1 MSLGDLKRVAPQ
13 GLPAS
18 HYVDGRVYSDPEIFK
33 DEKRLILNKVWH
45 FAAHESEL
53 PEVHDIRTFQHASLP
68 LFLYRGRDAKIR
80 CFVNA
85 CSHRG
90 AKLVNEVRSNAARI
104 TCFYH
109 LWSYDDRGACIDI
122 PRSAAYAKVGLDKSD
137 CGLREVRC
145 DSRHGLVFVN
155 LDDTAPCLD
164 SFLGQ
169 SLEIFDGVLD
179 APGAEYE
186 VFHFHAATIDANW
199 KAWQE
204 TIVDLYHE
212 FMHVVLRTTQMTAA
226 PMSDRDMRVYPNGH
240 VAIGGLKADYDNYE
254 NYGVRSKSLALPGLT
269 VDDARFTPL
278 FPDTAII
285 TRGTVMRIDTV
296 TPLSPHKVLVESRG
310 LGIKGESPEVRR
322 ERIAHHNDY
331 WGPFGRNV
339 PEDAFAAEACEKTF
353 GTGAAHYQIIARDE
367 GGQGQDDLMLRAY
380 YAEWARLMGRSP
392 ANPTNR
398 SA

>member
-1 MSLGDLKRVAPQ
+1 MARSDNEWDTPPRVPET
-13 GLPAS
+13 
-18 HYVDGRVYSDPEIFK
+18 HYVDGRVYSDAQIFA
-33 DEKRLILNKVWH
+33 DEKRLILKKVWH
-45 FAAHESEL
+45 FAAHDSEL
-53 PEVHDIRTFQHASLP
+53 PDVHDYRTFQHAGLP
-68 LFLYRGRDAKIR
+68 LFLIRGSDGQVR

-85 CSHRG
+85 CAHRG
-90 AKLVNEVRSNAARI
+90 AKILHETSGNAARL

-122 PRSAAYAKVGLDKSD
+122 PRSEAYETAGLDKAD
-137 CGLREVRC
+137 CGLRAVRC
-145 DSRHGLVFVN
+145 ESRHGLIFVN
-155 LDDTAPCLD
+155 LDDAAPTLD
-164 SFLGQ
+164 AFLGDA
-169 SLEIFDGVLD
+169 LEIFDGVLD
-179 APGAEYE
+179 GANVDYE
-186 VFHFHAATIDANW
+186 VFHFHAATVDANW

-240 VAIGGLKADYDNYE
+240 LAIGGLKADYDSYQA
-254 NYGVRSKSLALPGLT
+254 YGERRDSLAFPGLT

-278 FPDTAII
+278 FPDTTII

-296 TPLSPHKVLVESRG
+296 TPLSPHKTLVESRG
-310 LGIKGESPEVRR
+310 LGIKGDTPAARR
-322 ERIAHHNDY
+322 ERIQHHNDY

-339 PEDAFAAEACEKTF
+339 PEDAFAAEACEKAF
-353 GTGAAHYQIIARDE
+353 GRGAARYQIIARDE
-367 GGQGQDDLMLRAY
+367 AGRGQDDLMLRAY

-398 SA
+398 L